1 MQPRTQEVLVPA
13 GSPIRSVA
21 QLKGKSIGVNVLDNI
36 GTLLA
41 SSVLAGT
48 GMTRSEVHF
57 VPIPFPLMSAALK
70 AHRVDAAWLP
80 EPFITGGAGG

>member
-36 GTLLA
+36 GTLLL
-41 SSVLAGT
+41 SSVLAGN
-48 GMTRSEVHF
+48 GMTRSGF
-57 VPIPFPLMSAALK
+57 TWS
-70 AHRVDAAWLP
+70 RSRSR
-80 EPFITGGAGG
+80 